1 MRRRRGQEMVS
12 DAARWRS
19 EAERS
24 RASVIWPP
32 SQHIGLRRMRCF
44 CWQNEV
50 PGLWGFYPRDWRMK
64 TLASV

>member
-24 RASVIWPP
+24 RASVIWQPW
-32 SQHIGLRRMRCF
+32 QRIGWAGYVVSAGRMRCRV
-44 CWQNEV
+44 CG
-50 PGLWGFYPRDWRMK
+50 GLYPMDLRMK
-64 TLASV
+64 NLASV